1 MGYGPAHGHLPVAKK
16 NQALRQLV
24 EAIWATANVDKDTV
38 DRTFTKILRA
48 GAGNVSALRDLI
60 AEEAPPGCANMLK
73 KQKAQMLPENTF
85 FR

>member
-24 EAIWATANVDKDTV
+24 QAIWANVDKDTV

-48 GAGNVSALRDLI
+48 GAGNVSVLRDLI
-60 AEEAPPGCANMLK
+60 AEEAPPGCVC
-73 KQKAQMLPENTF
+73 
-85 FR
+85 